1 MKLFVTYLQV
11 ITSCNNTKDEL
22 LQEVEDFRKRKIG
35 KENIEEGAGNVS
47 HIFRYI
53 DHVQTYPTIMF
64 GGVEGSQV
72 CTVAFQRV

>member
-1 MKLFVTYLQV
+1 M
-11 ITSCNNTKDEL
+11 
-22 LQEVEDFRKRKIG
+22 
-35 KENIEEGAGNVS
+35 EEGAGNVS
-47 HIFRYI
+47 QIFRYI